1 MAILLSGTLKY
12 FHELKALFFEKNLW
26 LLQGSALASLDRPV
40 PKTLLSRQY
49 ESSYDKT

>member
-1 MAILLSGTLKY
+1 MAILLSDTLKY

-26 LLQGSALASLDRPV
+26 LLQGSVLASLDRPV
-40 PKTLLSRQY
+40 PKMLLSGQY